1 MGYMFEGM
9 DPVAST
15 KRKLKNSLKGN
26 AMMTKEAIYLSPK
39 QKLRELEVIGE
50 FLKYIEDYELN
61 QQVLA
66 KYKAEYIKEQ
76 ERENEP
82 GI

>member
-1 MGYMFEGM
+1 MGYIFEGK

-15 KRKLKNSLKGN
+15 KQKLKNALKGS
-26 AMMTKEAIYLSPK
+26 AMMTKEAAYLSPK

-76 ERENEP
+76 EREKEP
-82 GI
+82 EI

>member
-1 MGYMFEGM
+1 MSYIFEGM

-15 KRKLKNSLKGN
+15 KRKLKNSLKGS
-26 AMMTKEAIYLSPK
+26 AMMTKEAPYLSPK
-39 QKLRELEVIGE
+39 QKLWELEVIGE

-66 KYKAEYIKEQ
+66 KYKAKYIQEQ
-76 ERENEP
+76 ETEKEP
-82 GI
+82 EI